1 MQAFRKLSKES
12 LSSTSVCLSRRSY
25 TPPSKAVAL
34 YETNFHMNYKFPVD
48 LIDSSEVRYAQFLYR
63 LQEEGK
69 SGKSKSGHCFT
80 IDFQKLLSMKLPVF
94 WEREVDVTK
103 NASFKKDLH
112 ENFVFLMKWMQ
123 SNGDLG
129 KISEVK
135 QYFDLLVNEKSK
147 KAKAVIFM
155 PSLDASKDLEAALSQ
170 KAKDL
175 VLAEP
180 SLEPFK
186 SYAIDFSFSTDRSL
200 ASVDIHGKKS
210 AEDVVNDIPFYVE
223 VAGRRINYEPES
235 MRVAAQEKK
244 RLDTQID
251 YSKIKT
257 SKGVI
262 KTKWDEGVELSV
274 LSSYFE
280 QLAKVDEEEQV
291 YGV

>member
-1 MQAFRKLSKES
+1 MQAFRKLSKAR
-12 LSSTSVCLSRRSY
+12 LSSASVCLSKRNY

-34 YETNFHMNYKFPVD
+34 YETNFHLNYKFPVD

-63 LQEEGK
+63 LQEESK
-69 SGKSKSGHCFT
+69 SGKSKAGHCFT
-80 IDFQKLLSMKLPVF
+80 IDFQKLQSMKLPVF

-103 NASFKKDLH
+103 NVSFKKDLH

-147 KAKAVIFM
+147 KAKAIIFL
-155 PSLDASKDLEAALSQ
+155 PSLDASKDLEDAISQ

-200 ASVDIHGKKS
+200 ASVDTHSKKS
-210 AEDVVNDIPFYVE
+210 AKDVVNDIPFYVE

-244 RLDTQID
+244 RLETQID

-262 KTKWDEGVELSV
+262 KTKWDEGAELSV